1 MLLALALPA
10 SGAELPG
17 ITGNWGNATGCE
29 FGRGG
34 TRDHEDMLLLTPQHV
49 ETYATM
55 CSFLSVQKDGDNTM
69 IPTVVCGHEG
79 DDLVTAGMMII
90 RRRGENPEALLIT
103 DADGNEWGEVLPCK

>member
-1 MLLALALPA
+1 LPA
-10 SGAELPG
+10 GAAELPG
-17 ITGNWGNATGCE
+17 ITGNWGNETGCE

-34 TRDHEDMLLLTPQHV
+34 TRDHEDMLLLTASDVQ
-49 ETYATM
+49 TYATL
-55 CSFLSVQKDGDNTM
+55 CSFLAVQTDGGNTM

-90 RRRGENPEALLIT
+90 RKRAQNPDALLIT